1 MDELRAATIATATQ
15 QQQSF
20 HGWKDWTNKNIF
32 ASSIDETVFDYG
44 YQNQDTTATENR
56 IHQEMTTTDEE
67 RTSEQ
72 PITALQ
78 AAWNVTNAIQGM
90 FIVGLPI
97 AVKVGGWW
105 TIIAILGVAYL
116 CYWSGILLIDCLY
129 ENNVKIRSTY
139 QAVAEAYRPGMGRFV
154 LCAQLTELLST
165 CIIYIV
171 IAGDLL
177 QSCVP
182 SLDKSALM
190 MLVTTALLGCAFLD
204 SIRIVS
210 NLSLMNAIS
219 HLIINAIIFIYC
231 LFQVIPFTFDIRTMP
246 TVIGVVV
253 FGYTSHI
260 FLPSLE
266 GSMEDPTKF
275 KWMLRWSHIIAAIF
289 KSLFGLLGFLT
300 FGDFTQKEISNS
312 LPNQTFKVIVN
323 LVLVIKALFSYPLPY
338 FAAVHLLKDNLFMGT
353 PETLFTSCYGIGHSL
368 REWALCLRIILVL
381 ITLLMAMSVPYLIEL
396 MGLVGNITGTMLSF
410 IWPAMFHLK
419 LKGAN
424 VKESDRNFDKFI
436 IGTGICLMTIGLYF
450 SALELVQ
457 AIRYEER

>member
-1 MDELRAATIATATQ
+1 MEELHAAPRRPQ
-15 QQQSF
+15 QPF
-20 HGWKDWTNKNIF
+20 HGWKDWTNRNIF
-32 ASSIDETVFDYG
+32 AASIDETASLHG
-44 YQNQDTTATENR
+44 YQNLETVGTEDSNV
-56 IHQEMTTTDEE
+56 QEVSSLDDEGH
-67 RTSEQ
+67 TSGQ

-90 FIVGLPI
+90 FIVGLPV

-105 TIIAILGVAYL
+105 TVAAIIGVAYL

-129 ENNVKIRSTY
+129 ENNVKVRSTY
-139 QAVAEAYRPGMGRFV
+139 QAVAEAYRPGMGRYV

-177 QSCVP
+177 QSCIP

-190 MLVTTALLGCAFLD
+190 MLVTAALLGCAFLE
-204 SIRIVS
+204 SIRVVS
-210 NLSLMNAIS
+210 NLSLINAIS
-219 HLIINAIIFIYC
+219 HLVINAIIFIYC
-231 LFQVIPFTFDIRTMP
+231 LFQVPFTFDIRTMP

-275 KWMLRWSHIIAAIF
+275 KWMLRWSHIIAAVF
-289 KSLFGLLGFLT
+289 KALFGLLGFLT

-338 FAAVHLLKDNLFMGT
+338 FAAVHLLKDNLFLGT
-353 PETLFTSCYGIGHSL
+353 QKTLFTSCYGVGHSL

-381 ITLLMAMSVPYLIEL
+381 MTLMIAMSVPYLIEL

-419 LKGAN
+419 LKEAYA
-424 VKESDRNFDKFI
+424 KESDRKFDKFI
-436 IGTGICLMTIGLYF
+436 IGIGIFLMTVGLYF
-450 SALELVQ
+450 SALELIQ
-457 AIRYEER
+457 AIRYEEQ

>member
-1 MDELRAATIATATQ
+1 MDELHVTTTTPTRQRT
-15 QQQSF
+15 F

-32 ASSIDETVFDYG
+32 TSSIDETTFIYG
-44 YQNQDTTATENR
+44 YQNQETTDTEN
-56 IHQEMTTTDEE
+56 INSQEASAVDDEGY
-67 RTSEQ
+67 TAGQ

-105 TIIAILGVAYL
+105 TVGAIIGVAYL
-116 CYWSGILLIDCLY
+116 CYWTGILLIDCLY
-129 ENNVKIRSTY
+129 ENGTKVRSTY
-139 QAVAEAYRPGMGRFV
+139 QAVAEAYRPGMGRYV

-177 QSCVP
+177 QNCIP
-182 SLDKSALM
+182 SIDKSALM

-204 SIRIVS
+204 SIRVVS
-210 NLSLMNAIS
+210 NL
-219 HLIINAIIFIYC
+219 
-231 LFQVIPFTFDIRTMP
+231 IPFTFDIRTMP

-266 GSMEDPTKF
+266 ASMEDPSKF

-289 KSLFGLLGFLT
+289 KALFGLLGFLT
-300 FGDFTQKEISNS
+300 FGEFTQKEISSS

-323 LVLVIKALFSYPLPY
+323 LVLVVKALFSYPLPY
-338 FAAVHLLKDNLFMGT
+338 FAAVHLLKDNLFTGT
-353 PETLFTSCYGIGHSL
+353 PKTLFTSCYGVGHSL

-381 ITLLMAMSVPYLIEL
+381 MTLMMAMSVPYLIEL

-419 LKGAN
+419 LKGAC
-424 VKESDRNFDKFI
+424 VKECDRKFDKFI
-436 IGTGICLMTIGLYF
+436 IGAGICLMTIGLYF
-450 SALELVQ
+450 SALELIQ
-457 AIRYEER
+457 AIHYGER

>member
-1 MDELRAATIATATQ
+1 M
-15 QQQSF
+15 
-20 HGWKDWTNKNIF
+20 WNK
-32 ASSIDETVFDYG
+32 V
-44 YQNQDTTATENR
+44 
-56 IHQEMTTTDEE
+56 
-67 RTSEQ
+67 
-72 PITALQ
+72 
-78 AAWNVTNAIQGM
+78 
-90 FIVGLPI
+90 
-97 AVKVGGWW
+97 
-105 TIIAILGVAYL
+105 
-116 CYWSGILLIDCLY
+116 
-129 ENNVKIRSTY
+129 
-139 QAVAEAYRPGMGRFV
+139 
-154 LCAQLTELLST
+154 
-165 CIIYIV
+165 
-171 IAGDLL
+171 
-177 QSCVP
+177 
-182 SLDKSALM
+182 
-190 MLVTTALLGCAFLD
+190 
-204 SIRIVS
+204 
-210 NLSLMNAIS
+210 
-219 HLIINAIIFIYC
+219 
-231 LFQVIPFTFDIRTMP
+231 PFTFDIRTMP

-353 PETLFTSCYGIGHSL
+353 PKTLFTSCYGIGHSL

-424 VKESDRNFDKFI
+424 VKESDRKFDKFI
-436 IGTGICLMTIGLYF
+436 IGVGICLMTIGLYF

>member
-1 MDELRAATIATATQ
+1 MDELRASITATATQ
-15 QQQSF
+15 KQSF

-32 ASSIDETVFDYG
+32 ASSIDETIFDYG
-44 YQNQDTTATENR
+44 YQNQDTTATRNR
-56 IHQEMTTTDEE
+56 NVQEMSTIDEE
-67 RTSEQ
+67 HTPEQ

-177 QSCVP
+177 QSCIP

-231 LFQVIPFTFDIRTMP
+231 LFQDNCNGNFMR
-246 TVIGVVV
+246 
-253 FGYTSHI
+253 
-260 FLPSLE
+260 
-266 GSMEDPTKF
+266 
-275 KWMLRWSHIIAAIF
+275 
-289 KSLFGLLGFLT
+289 
-300 FGDFTQKEISNS
+300 IS
-312 LPNQTFKVIVN
+312 
-323 LVLVIKALFSYPLPY
+323 
-338 FAAVHLLKDNLFMGT
+338 
-353 PETLFTSCYGIGHSL
+353 
-368 REWALCLRIILVL
+368 
-381 ITLLMAMSVPYLIEL
+381 
-396 MGLVGNITGTMLSF
+396 
-410 IWPAMFHLK
+410 
-419 LKGAN
+419 
-424 VKESDRNFDKFI
+424 
-436 IGTGICLMTIGLYF
+436 
-450 SALELVQ
+450 
-457 AIRYEER
+457 